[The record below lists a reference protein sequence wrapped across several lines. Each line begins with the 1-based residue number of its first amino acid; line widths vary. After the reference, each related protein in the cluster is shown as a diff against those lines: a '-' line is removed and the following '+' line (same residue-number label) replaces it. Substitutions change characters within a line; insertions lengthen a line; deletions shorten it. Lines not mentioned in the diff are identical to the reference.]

1 MQTFHTVKRVGHS
14 PQNMYRLVAKVE
26 DYPQFVPLCE
36 ALSVKS
42 RETQDGKDVLIAD
55 MTVAY
60 KMVRETFTSRV
71 TLDDAEPAILV
82 EYLDGPFRHL
92 ENRWRFLPA
101 GNDGCD
107 IDFYIAYEFRS
118 RALQLLM
125 GSLFDKAFRK
135 FTDAFEERADAVYG
149 VGQGTPATPV

>member
-1 MQTFHTVKRVGHS
+1 
-14 PQNMYRLVAKVE
+14 MYRLVAQGRR

-42 RETQDGKDVLIAD
+42 REAQDGKDVLIAD

-92 ENRWRFLPA
+92 EKP
-101 GNDGCD
+101 
-107 IDFYIAYEFRS
+107 
-118 RALQLLM
+118 M
-125 GSLFDKAFRK
+125 
-135 FTDAFEERADAVYG
+135 AVLTR
-149 VGQGTPATPV
+149 GQ